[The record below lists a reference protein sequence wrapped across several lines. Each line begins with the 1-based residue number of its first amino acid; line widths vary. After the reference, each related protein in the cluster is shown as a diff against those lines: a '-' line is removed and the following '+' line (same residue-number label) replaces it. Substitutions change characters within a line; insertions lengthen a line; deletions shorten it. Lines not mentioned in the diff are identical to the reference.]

1 MGLMDKIKEE
11 FEQTYIS
18 IEDFIL
24 YLAFRLEEPVET
36 VVSWLLYNGFDK
48 NISSYEVDKH
58 YRIYC
63 GDKTN
68 GSDDNIS
75 QYFEQISIDG
85 YFGYQEYLNDDEYH
99 YDGDEDPSYDVYSL
113 INRDFYLKLDD
124 INRLKYIT
132 SLNPNLNF
140 LDARKYRYDVHLCDS
155 ISARLDTNSY
165 PGIKFYPALIY
176 SKLDRGKIKE
186 TPLNNNQPFEAI
198 NFKALSKVIEWVASG
213 KELPNQDQGKG
224 ANDEDNESE
233 ASVSIRSQDKKL
245 IAVLALLLASKSNTY
260 QVGNKRPN
268 ATQISKAI
276 YEFAVDDLKI
286 AEEDMTGLKANI
298 NKISKAIQEY
308 TDILYKR
315 PE

>member
-11 FEQTYIS
+11 FNDSYIS

-24 YLAFRLEEPVET
+24 YLAFKVEEPVET

-48 NISSYEVDKH
+48 DVNSYDVDKH
-58 YRIYC
+58 YRVSY
-63 GDKTN
+63 GRKTKGVDK
-68 GSDDNIS
+68 NIDK
-75 QYFEQISIDG
+75 YFEQISIDG
-85 YFGYQEYLNDDEYH
+85 YFLYQKYLNDDAYH
-99 YDGDEDPSYDVYSL
+99 YDGEEDPSYDVYEL
-113 INRDFYLKLDD
+113 VNRNFYLKLDD

-140 LDARKYRYDVHLCDS
+140 LDARKYIYNVYLCDS
-155 ISARLDTNSY
+155 ISATLNTNPY
-165 PGIKFYPALIY
+165 PEIKFYPALTY
-176 SKLDRGKIKE
+176 SELDRDKIKE

-198 NFKALSKVIEWVASG
+198 NFKALSEFIEWVASG

-224 ANDEDNESE
+224 ANDEDNERE